1 MKQGLG
7 RGLSS
12 LIPNKVNKIISTKT
26 GDAIVNVSTED
37 DKMGLLEINPKL
49 IKINPLQPRKRFK
62 QSALDDLGDSIKRYG
77 IIQPLVVTKEDGKY
91 ELIAGE
97 RRLRASLDIGLKKVP
112 IVIRDAQ
119 RQEKLE
125 IALVENL
132 QREDLNPI
140 ETALSYRKLIDEFN
154 LTQEKLSRKVGKS
167 RPVVTNSLRL
177 LNLPEEVQGALIEG
191 TILDGHGQLIA
202 GLSTVVKQMALY
214 RSILDN
220 KMTLKQTWKE
230 TKRMGGTK
238 ESRIKINHK
247 DKDKEFKIREFFGTK
262 VQIVRNSKGGGR
274 IIMEFYGDEDLK
286 EMMKKIN

>member
-12 LIPNKVNKIISTKT
+12 LIPNKVNKMIATAT
-26 GDAIVNVSTED
+26 GETVVNVLTED
-37 DKMGLLEINPKL
+37 DQKKLLEVNPKL
-49 IKINPLQPRKRFK
+49 IKINPLQPRKRFNQK
-62 QSALDDLGDSIKRYG
+62 ALDELADSIKRYG
-77 IIQPLVVTKEDGKY
+77 IIQPLVVTEKNGEY

-112 IVIRDAQ
+112 VVTRDAE

-125 IALVENL
+125 LALVENL

-154 LTQEKLSRKVGKS
+154 LTQEQLSRRVGKS

-177 LNLPEEVQGALIEG
+177 LNLPEEIQDALSEG
-191 TILDGHGQLIA
+191 TISDGHGQLIA
-202 GLSTVVKQMALY
+202 GLSNVVKQMTLY
-214 RSILDN
+214 RSILNN
-220 KMTLKQTWKE
+220 KMSVNDAWKE

-238 ESRIKINHK
+238 ESRIKINHR
-247 DKDKEFKIREFFGTK
+247 DKDKEFKMREFFGTK
-262 VQIVRNSKGGGR
+262 VQITRNSKGGGK
-274 IIMEFYGDEDLK
+274 IIIDFYGDEDLK
-286 EMMKKIN
+286 EMMDKVK